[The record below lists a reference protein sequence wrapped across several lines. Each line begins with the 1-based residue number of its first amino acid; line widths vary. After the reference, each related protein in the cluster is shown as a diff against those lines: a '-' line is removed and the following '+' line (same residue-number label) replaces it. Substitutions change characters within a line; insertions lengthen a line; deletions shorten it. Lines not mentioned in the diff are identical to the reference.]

1 MTDVKFEG
9 EIHVHKDGLVAKFD
23 RVNDITE
30 EHDHSCRPFK
40 THEAA
45 ETYLLDKGVDLEDI
59 KTVNHTT
66 PEHQAEGMNMLAEAL
81 GDAAKHMT
89 HSLDAMTRIMSLVPD
104 SPYNFQDMQQFEDDA
119 VTALVILS
127 KYGLPIT
134 PEDLEAKVSELVN
147 AKG

>member
-1 MTDVKFEG
+1 MTDVKFAG
-9 EIHVHKDGLVAKFD
+9 EIHKHKDGIVAKFD
-23 RVNDITE
+23 RNDDINE
-30 EHDHSCRPFK
+30 EHDHKCRPFK
-40 THEAA
+40 TDTAA
-45 ETYLLDKGVDLEDI
+45 ETWLLDQGVDYEDI
-59 KTVNHTT
+59 ERTDHTT

-89 HSLDAMTRIMSLVPD
+89 HRLEAMTRIMSLVPD

-134 PEDLEAKVSELVN
+134 PEDLEAKISELTN